1 MFAAVFLCCGGAAH
15 AAAIESWLM
24 GLDPA
29 PFAVG
34 SNYGPLV
41 IESGSSPDDAGP
53 FAISITCI
61 GDNILDGSG
70 ADCFFDVEN
79 NVAQLNPA
87 LFAIPA
93 DSAAPEIAMAQQSID
108 NFRTL
113 LSDAR
118 ESQIDELVTP
128 ADGDQSSIITGDFS
142 IEDAVPGLAAVALFV
157 GGLLLLFL
165 LRRHRR
171 AAFVR
176 RIKQNISRRQQQLRS

>member
-15 AAAIESWLM
+15 AAAVES
-24 GLDPA
+24 GLIDLNPA
-29 PFAVG
+29 PFAAG
-34 SNYGPLV
+34 SNYGPFV
-41 IESGSSPDDAGP
+41 IQSGSVSDEAGP
-53 FAISITCI
+53 FPIAITCI
-61 GDNILDGSG
+61 GDSILDGSR
-70 ADCFFDVEN
+70 ADCFFDLEN

-93 DSAAPEIAMAQQSID
+93 NSAAPEIAMAQQSID

-113 LSDAR
+113 LADAR
-118 ESQIDELVTP
+118 ESQTDELVTP
-128 ADGDQSSIITGDFS
+128 ADGDASSVITGDFS

-176 RIKQNISRRQQQLRS
+176 RIKQNVSRKQQQLRS